1 MSSKQSG
8 LVMLYKPSGSTSFQA
23 LGSIKKKL
31 KHGKVGHTGTLDK
44 FAEGL
49 LIVLAGKNTRLVPFF
64 EGLDKSYLASIRFG
78 AVTETLDTES
88 PEIEKCAVPDFDEI
102 EAQLEHFMGTQE
114 QVPPQY
120 SAVHINGTRAYKRK
134 MQGEEVDI
142 PSRSITVHNFEIRD
156 WTAPVLKLE
165 IHCSKGTYIRALARD
180 IGEAAGSRAYLQAL
194 KRTRIGPFR
203 VEDSVLPEDFRV
215 EEHLESVTPA
225 LLQLPGI
232 VEKTIPESLV
242 EKVLHGTPIQ
252 SDRFFKED
260 VQEGLYALM
269 NPRQELCALAELH
282 NNQWKY
288 RYVAERN

>member
-23 LGSIKKKL
+23 LSSIKKKL

-64 EGLDKSYLASIRFG
+64 EGLDKTYLASIRFG
-78 AVTETLDTES
+78 AGTETLDTES
-88 PEIEKCAVPDFDEI
+88 PEIEKCAVPTFSKI
-102 EAQLEHFMGTQE
+102 EAQLNKFLGTQE

-120 SAVHINGTRAYKRK
+120 SAVHINGTRAYKRR
-134 MQGEEVDI
+134 MQGEDVDI
-142 PSRSITVHNFEIRD
+142 PSRSITIYNIEVKD

-194 KRTRIGPFR
+194 KRTRIGPFS
-203 VEDSVLPEDFRV
+203 VDGSVLPQNFEPER
-215 EEHLESVTPA
+215 HLESVTPA

-232 VEKTIPESLV
+232 TEKTIPESLV
-242 EKVLHGTPIQ
+242 EKVLYGTPIQ

-260 VQEGLYALM
+260 VQEGLYALL
-269 NPRQELCALAELH
+269 NPQKELCALAELH
-282 NNQWKY
+282 NNKWKY